1 MSLPVVTC
9 YDLITALSDKT
20 KYTFLKEKVGISS
33 QEN

>member
-1 MSLPVVTC
+1 MSLSVVTC
-9 YDLITALSDKT
+9 YNLITALSDKT